1 MNKYCLTELNDFL
14 SESLDALGFTLL
26 TRFPAVR
33 LWRQVESRLACLHR
47 IEQAMTTYWHSKE
60 AKSLSILEQHKFATY
75 MFGLA
80 NMKAY
85 CQVFAP
91 NLILI
96 TL

>member
-26 TRFPAVR
+26 TRFPTVR

-85 CQVFAP
+85 CQSVRSQ
-91 NLILI
+91 LDI
-96 TL
+96 